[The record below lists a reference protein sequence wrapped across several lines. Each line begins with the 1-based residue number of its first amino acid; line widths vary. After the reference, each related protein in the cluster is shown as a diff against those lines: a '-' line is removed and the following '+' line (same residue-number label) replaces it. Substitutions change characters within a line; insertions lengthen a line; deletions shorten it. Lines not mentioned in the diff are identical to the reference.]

1 MTSHALARQGGW
13 RAQLPASPPPR
24 PAWAQKE
31 RIEFEELE
39 SSGSDGGW
47 TVGYLDVLLIL
58 VTLFAALLGA
68 TFLQMDGLRSA
79 LASETL
85 PLAMPVA
92 PAAPLAAARTGE
104 DPGPAGNLVPATP
117 GDPGTPS
124 LSEPD
129 AGAEPALP
137 APTVRALPPIEAAAI
152 DPGPASEATAPSLAG
167 TSAAGAVQTTEPD
180 TMAAAP
186 TPAPVTTAATTEPP
200 APVAAAAPATPP
212 EFQAFMDLVA
222 AHGERQ
228 NLELLLDRHQLR
240 LEVGNDILFPSGT
253 ADLVGAGRNLLAD
266 LADALADD
274 RLEISV
280 EGHTDDVPINTARF
294 PSNWELSSIRASTVA
309 RELIALGIPEHRLR
323 VTGHADTRPRATNDS
338 PANRALNRRVSLV
351 LEVADAPLLQ
361 E

>member
-1 MTSHALARQGGW
+1 MTSRVLARQDGW
-13 RAQLPASPPPR
+13 RARAPAPPGPT
-24 PAWAQKE
+24 WTQKA
-31 RIEFEELE
+31 RIEFDEHE

-85 PLAMPVA
+85 PLAAPVA
-92 PAAPLAAARTGE
+92 PAAPLAATQTGE
-104 DPGPAGNLVPATP
+104 DPGPAGKLVTATH
-117 GDPGTPS
+117 GDPRTPS

-129 AGAEPALP
+129 ANVEPAPSAPP
-137 APTVRALPPIEAAAI
+137 ARTLAPIEAAAI
-152 DPGPASEATAPSLAG
+152 DPEPASEATAPSPAPI
-167 TSAAGAVQTTEPD
+167 SPADAVKTTE
-180 TMAAAP
+180 
-186 TPAPVTTAATTEPP
+186 PVTTAATTAPP
-200 APVAAAAPATPP
+200 APEVAAAPATPP

-228 NLELLLDRHQLR
+228 NLELMLDRHQLR

-253 ADLVGAGRNLLAD
+253 AELVGAGRSLLAD

-294 PSNWELSSIRASTVA
+294 PSNWELSSLRATTVA
-309 RELIALGIPEHRLR
+309 RELIDLGIPEHRLR
-323 VTGHADTRPRATNDS
+323 VTGHADTRPRAANDS

-351 LEVADAPLLQ
+351 LGVAEAPVLQ

>member
-1 MTSHALARQGGW
+1 MTSRALARQDGW
-13 RAQLPASPPPR
+13 RARAPAPPGPT
-24 PAWAQKE
+24 WTQKA
-31 RIEFEELE
+31 RIEFDEHE

-85 PLAMPVA
+85 PLAAPVA
-92 PAAPLAAARTGE
+92 PAAPLAATQTGE
-104 DPGPAGNLVPATP
+104 DPGPAGKLVTATH
-117 GDPGTPS
+117 GDPRTPS

-129 AGAEPALP
+129 ANAEPAPSAPP
-137 APTVRALPPIEAAAI
+137 ARTLAPIEAAAI
-152 DPGPASEATAPSLAG
+152 DPEPASEATAPSPAPI
-167 TSAAGAVQTTEPD
+167 SPADAVKTTE
-180 TMAAAP
+180 
-186 TPAPVTTAATTEPP
+186 PVTTAATTAPP
-200 APVAAAAPATPP
+200 APEVAAAPATPP

-228 NLELLLDRHQLR
+228 NLELMLDRHQLR

-253 ADLVGAGRNLLAD
+253 AELVGAGRSLLAD

-294 PSNWELSSIRASTVA
+294 PSNWELSSLRATTVA
-309 RELIALGIPEHRLR
+309 RELIDLGIPEHRLR
-323 VTGHADTRPRATNDS
+323 VTGHADTRPRAANDS

-351 LEVADAPLLQ
+351 LGVAEAPVLQ

>member
-1 MTSHALARQGGW
+1 MTSHVLARQGGW
-13 RAQLPASPPPR
+13 RARVPASPPPR
-24 PAWAQKE
+24 PAWVQKD
-31 RIEFEELE
+31 RIEFEEHE

-85 PLAMPVA
+85 PLATPA
-92 PAAPLAAARTGE
+92 PPAAPLAATQTGE
-104 DPGPAGNLVPATP
+104 DPGPAGNLVTATP
-117 GDPGTPS
+117 GDPRTPS

-129 AGAEPALP
+129 ASAEPALSAPP
-137 APTVRALPPIEAAAI
+137 ARTLRPIEAGAI
-152 DPGPASEATAPSLAG
+152 DPEPASEAAAPSLAG
-167 TSAAGAVQTTEPD
+167 TSPAGAVQTTEPA
-180 TMAAAP
+180 TTAAAP
-186 TPAPVTTAATTEPP
+186 EPAPVTTTATTEPP
-200 APVAAAAPATPP
+200 APVVAAAPATPP

-280 EGHTDDVPINTARF
+280 EGHTDDVPINTTRF
-294 PSNWELSSIRASTVA
+294 PSNWELSSLRATTVA
-309 RELIALGIPEHRLR
+309 RELIALGIPEYRLR
-323 VTGHADTRPRATNDS
+323 VTGHADTRPRAANDS

-351 LEVADAPLLQ
+351 LEVAEAPLLQ